1 MVVDVD
7 VDVADDD
14 ANNVVV
20 DDDIDDCNSSCE

>member
-1 MVVDVD
+1 MVFD